1 MFTRE
6 TFETAMHRFRTHPV
20 QSALTLAG
28 LVVGTSAIIII
39 VALGLTGRTFVMSQ
53 IEGVGSH
60 LVWASYEGTVTS
72 GVSRTT
78 EDQITDADVRAIE
91 ARSDLFAGVTP
102 LVELHGTV
110 SVLSRAADLSVLG
123 TTPNYATVRKN
134 LRILRGRFL
143 DDDDIS
149 ERAKVCVVSHALY
162 HDLFGNDTLLPL
174 PPPSLSE
181 RSVAKAALA
190 RRRLRRT
197 GAGEGRGL
205 PSEAA
210 PSPQRLWRVGDLA
223 KEGEGHRDKMLRTLG
238 MTFQVIGE
246 FDKPVDT
253 MGQGEITPYSIFV
266 PVTVAWFF
274 TPSRRVDT
282 VFAEVREFSEIPRA
296 AATVEDLLRER
307 HHQGSVFKV
316 KTMTTVI
323 RVARTISF
331 GLIAGFIAAAAVSV
345 VVGGVGIMN
354 ILLASVEQR
363 TREIGVRMSVGARRR
378 DILRQFLLEALMLGA
393 MGSLLG
399 VVVGLG
405 LPLLV
410 KPFVHGFQVRVSP
423 LSAVLAFLFSC
434 GVTIVFG
441 VVPAVRAANLNPT
454 EALRYE

>member
-20 QSALTLAG
+20 QTALTLAG

-60 LVWASYEGTVTS
+60 LIWASYEGTVTS

-78 EDQITDADVRAIE
+78 EDQITDGDVRAVE
-91 ARSDLFAGVTP
+91 ARSDLFSGVTP

-110 SVLSRAADLSVLG
+110 SVLSRALDLSVLG
-123 TTPNYATVRKN
+123 TTPNYAAVRKN

-149 ERAKVCVVSHALY
+149 ERAKVCVVSHTLY
-162 HDLFGNDTLLPL
+162 HDLFGNDD
-174 PPPSLSE
+174 
-181 RSVAKAALA
+181 
-190 RRRLRRT
+190 
-197 GAGEGRGL
+197 
-205 PSEAA
+205 
-210 PSPQRLWRVGDLA
+210 SP
-223 KEGEGHRDKMLRTLG
+223 DKTIRTLG
-238 MTFQVIGE
+238 MTFQIIGE

-253 MGQGEITPYSIFV
+253 MGQGEVTPYSIFI

-282 VFAEVREFSEIPRA
+282 LFAEVREFSEIPRA
-296 AATVEDLLRER
+296 AATVEELLKDR

-331 GLIAGFIAAAAVSV
+331 GLIAAFIAAAAVSV

-393 MGSLLG
+393 IGALIG

-405 LPLLV
+405 LPLILR
-410 KPFVHGFQVRVSP
+410 PFVKSVLIRVSG
-423 LSAVLAFLFSC
+423 LSALFAFLFSC
-434 GVTIVFG
+434 GVTLVFG

>member
-1 MFTRE
+1 MFTPE

-20 QSALTLAG
+20 QMALTLAG
-28 LVVGTSAIIII
+28 LVVGTAAIIII

-91 ARSDLFAGVTP
+91 ARSDLFSGVTP

-149 ERAKVCVVSHALY
+149 ERAKVCVVSHTLY
-162 HDLFGNDTLLPL
+162 HDLFGNALLPLPAGEGRGEGHLLPL

-181 RSVAKAALA
+181 
-190 RRRLRRT
+190 LRRT
-197 GAGEGRGL
+197 GAGEGGGL
-205 PSEAA
+205 PSEA
-210 PSPQRLWRVGDLA
+210 LA
-223 KEGEGHRDKMLRTLG
+223 KEGEGHLLPLPAGEGGGEGHPTDKMLRTLG

-266 PVTVAWFF
+266 PVTVA
-274 TPSRRVDT
+274 
-282 VFAEVREFSEIPRA
+282 
-296 AATVEDLLRER
+296 
-307 HHQGSVFKV
+307 
-316 KTMTTVI
+316 
-323 RVARTISF
+323 
-331 GLIAGFIAAAAVSV
+331 
-345 VVGGVGIMN
+345 
-354 ILLASVEQR
+354 
-363 TREIGVRMSVGARRR
+363 
-378 DILRQFLLEALMLGA
+378 
-393 MGSLLG
+393 
-399 VVVGLG
+399 
-405 LPLLV
+405 
-410 KPFVHGFQVRVSP
+410 
-423 LSAVLAFLFSC
+423 
-434 GVTIVFG
+434 
-441 VVPAVRAANLNPT
+441 
-454 EALRYE
+454 

>member
-6 TFETAMHRFRTHPV
+6 TFETAVHRFRTHPV
-20 QSALTLAG
+20 QTALTLAG
-28 LVVGTSAIIII
+28 LVVGTAAIIII

-60 LVWASYEGTVTS
+60 LVWAGYEGTVTS

-78 EDQITDADVRAIE
+78 EDQVTDADVKAIE
-91 ARSDLFAGVTP
+91 ARGDLFSGVTP

-110 SVLSRAADLSVLG
+110 SALSRAADVSVLG
-123 TTPNYATVRKN
+123 TTPNYGAVKKN

-143 DDDDIS
+143 DDDDLTQ
-149 ERAKVCVVSHALY
+149 RTRVCVVSHPLY
-162 HDLFGNDTLLPL
+162 QDLFGNDD
-174 PPPSLSE
+174 
-181 RSVAKAALA
+181 
-190 RRRLRRT
+190 
-197 GAGEGRGL
+197 
-205 PSEAA
+205 
-210 PSPQRLWRVGDLA
+210 SPE
-223 KEGEGHRDKMLRTLG
+223 KTLRTLG
-238 MTFQVIGE
+238 MTFRVVGE

-253 MGQGEITPYSIFV
+253 MGQGEVTPYSIFI
-266 PVTVAWFF
+266 PITVAWFF
-274 TPSRRVDT
+274 PPTRRVDT

-296 AATVEDLLRER
+296 ATVLEELLRDR
-307 HHQGSVFKV
+307 HHQGSLFKV

-323 RVARTISF
+323 KVARTISF
-331 GLIAGFIAAAAVSV
+331 GLIAAFIAAAAVSV

-393 MGSLLG
+393 IGASIG

-405 LPLLV
+405 VPLAA
-410 KPFVHGFQVRVSP
+410 KPFIQGVLVRVSV
-423 LSAVLAFLFSC
+423 LSALLAFLFSC
-434 GVTIVFG
+434 AVTLVFG
-441 VVPAVRAANLNPT
+441 VVPAYRAANMNPT

>member
-20 QSALTLAG
+20 QTVLTLAG

-60 LVWASYEGTVTS
+60 LIWASYEGTVTS

-78 EDQITDADVRAIE
+78 EDQITDGDVRAVE
-91 ARSDLFAGVTP
+91 ARSDLFSGVTP

-110 SVLSRAADLSVLG
+110 SVLSRALDLSVLG
-123 TTPNYATVRKN
+123 TTPNYAAVRKN
-134 LRILRGRFL
+134 LRIMRGRFL

-149 ERAKVCVVSHALY
+149 ERAKVCVVSHTLY
-162 HDLFGNDTLLPL
+162 HDLFGNDD
-174 PPPSLSE
+174 
-181 RSVAKAALA
+181 
-190 RRRLRRT
+190 
-197 GAGEGRGL
+197 
-205 PSEAA
+205 
-210 PSPQRLWRVGDLA
+210 SP
-223 KEGEGHRDKMLRTLG
+223 DKTIRTLG
-238 MTFQVIGE
+238 MTFQIIGE

-253 MGQGEITPYSIFV
+253 MGQGEVTPYSIFI

-282 VFAEVREFSEIPRA
+282 LFAEVREFSEIPRA
-296 AATVEDLLRER
+296 AATVEELLKDR

-331 GLIAGFIAAAAVSV
+331 GLIAAFIAAAAVSV

-393 MGSLLG
+393 IGALIG

-405 LPLLV
+405 LPLILR
-410 KPFVHGFQVRVSP
+410 PFVKSVLIRVSG
-423 LSAVLAFLFSC
+423 LSALFAFLFSC
-434 GVTIVFG
+434 GVTLVFG

>member
-6 TFETAMHRFRTHPV
+6 TFETAVHRFRTHPV
-20 QSALTLAG
+20 QTALTLAG
-28 LVVGTSAIIII
+28 LVVGTAAIILI

-72 GVSRTT
+72 GVSRST
-78 EDQITDADVRAIE
+78 EDQITEGDVKAIE
-91 ARSDLFAGVTP
+91 ARGDLFSGVTP

-110 SVLSRAADLSVLG
+110 SALSRASDVSVLG
-123 TTPNYATVRKN
+123 TTPNYGSVRKN

-143 DDDDIS
+143 DDDDIAQ
-149 ERAKVCVVSHALY
+149 RTRVCVVSHTLY
-162 HDLFGNDTLLPL
+162 QDLFGYDGST
-174 PPPSLSE
+174 E
-181 RSVAKAALA
+181 K
-190 RRRLRRT
+190 T
-197 GAGEGRGL
+197 
-205 PSEAA
+205 
-210 PSPQRLWRVGDLA
+210 
-223 KEGEGHRDKMLRTLG
+223 LRTLG
-238 MTFQVIGE
+238 MTFQVVGE

-253 MGQGEITPYSIFV
+253 MGQGEVTPYSIFI

-274 TPSRRVDT
+274 TPARRVDT
-282 VFAEVREFSEIPRA
+282 VFAEVRDFSEIPRA
-296 AATVEDLLRER
+296 AATVEELLRDR
-307 HHQGSVFKV
+307 HHQGAVFKV

-331 GLIAGFIAAAAVSV
+331 GLIAAFIAAAAVSV

-393 MGSLLG
+393 IGASIG

-405 LPLLV
+405 LPLLLR
-410 KPFVHGFQVRVSP
+410 PFVRSVLIRVSGV
-423 LSAVLAFLFSC
+423 SALLAFLFSC
-434 GVTIVFG
+434 GVTLVFG
-441 VVPAVRAANLNPT
+441 VVPAYRAANLNPT

>member
-1 MFTRE
+1 MLTRE

-20 QSALTLAG
+20 QTALTLAG

-60 LVWASYEGTVTS
+60 LIWASYDGTVTS

-91 ARSDLFAGVTP
+91 ARADLFTGVTP
-102 LVELHGTV
+102 LVELRGTV
-110 SVLSRAADLSVLG
+110 SVLSRALNVSVLG
-123 TTPNYATVRKN
+123 TTPNYPDVRKN

-143 DDDDIS
+143 DDDDIGQ
-149 ERAKVCVVSHALY
+149 RAKVCVVSHTLY
-162 HDLFGNDTLLPL
+162 NDLFGNDDV
-174 PPPSLSE
+174 S
-181 RSVAKAALA
+181 
-190 RRRLRRT
+190 
-197 GAGEGRGL
+197 
-205 PSEAA
+205 
-210 PSPQRLWRVGDLA
+210 
-223 KEGEGHRDKMLRTLG
+223 DKTLRTLG
-238 MTFQVIGE
+238 MTFHVVGE

-253 MGQGEITPYSIFV
+253 MGQGEVTPYSIFI

-274 TPSRRVDT
+274 TPARRVDT

-296 AATVEDLLRER
+296 ASAVEELLRER
-307 HHQGSVFKV
+307 HHQGAVFNV

-331 GLIAGFIAAAAVSV
+331 GLMAAFIAAAAVSV
-345 VVGGVGIMN
+345 LVGGVGIMN

-393 MGSLLG
+393 LGSLIG

-405 LPLLV
+405 LPLLLR
-410 KPFVHGFQVRVSP
+410 PFVHSVLIRVSS
-423 LSAVLAFLFSC
+423 LSALLAFLFSC
-434 GVTIVFG
+434 GVAVLFG
-441 VVPAVRAANLNPT
+441 VVPAYRAAHLNPT
-454 EALRYE
+454 EALHYE

>member
-6 TFETAMHRFRTHPV
+6 SFETAVHRFRTHPV
-20 QSALTLAG
+20 QTALTLTG
-28 LVVGTSAIIII
+28 LVVGTAAIIII
-39 VALGLTGRTFVMSQ
+39 VTLGLTGRTFVMSQ

-78 EDQITDADVRAIE
+78 EDQITEGDVKAIE
-91 ARSDLFAGVTP
+91 ARSDLFSGVTP
-102 LVELHGTV
+102 LVELHSTV
-110 SVLSRAADLSVLG
+110 SVLSRASDLSVLG
-123 TTPNYATVRKN
+123 TTPNYGTVRKN

-143 DDDDIS
+143 DDDDIAQ
-149 ERAKVCVVSHALY
+149 RTRVCVVSHTLY
-162 HDLFGNDTLLPL
+162 RDLFGNDD
-174 PPPSLSE
+174 
-181 RSVAKAALA
+181 
-190 RRRLRRT
+190 
-197 GAGEGRGL
+197 
-205 PSEAA
+205 
-210 PSPQRLWRVGDLA
+210 SP
-223 KEGEGHRDKMLRTLG
+223 DKMLHTLG
-238 MTFQVIGE
+238 MTFQVVGE

-253 MGQGEITPYSIFV
+253 MGQGEVTPYSIFI

-274 TPSRRVDT
+274 TPARRVDT
-282 VFAEVREFSEIPRA
+282 VFAEVRNFSEIPRA
-296 AATVEDLLRER
+296 AATVEETLRDR
-307 HHQGSVFKV
+307 HHQGSVFTV

-331 GLIAGFIAAAAVSV
+331 GLIAAFIAAAAVSV

-393 MGSLLG
+393 IGASIG

-405 LPLLV
+405 LPLVV
-410 KPFVHGFQVRVSP
+410 KPFVQGVLIRVSG
-423 LSAVLAFLFSC
+423 LSALLAFLFSC
-434 GVTIVFG
+434 CITLIFG
-441 VVPAVRAANLNPT
+441 VVPAYRAANMNPT

>member
-6 TFETAMHRFRTHPV
+6 TLETAMHRFRTHPV
-20 QSALTLAG
+20 QTALTLAG

-60 LVWASYEGTVTS
+60 LIWASYEGTVTA

-78 EDQITDADVRAIE
+78 EDQITDGDVRAVE
-91 ARSDLFAGVTP
+91 ARADLFSGVTP
-102 LVELHGTV
+102 LVGLHGTV
-110 SVLSRAADLSVLG
+110 SVLSRALDLSVLG
-123 TTPNYATVRKN
+123 TTPNYASVRKN

-149 ERAKVCVVSHALY
+149 ERAKVCVVSQTLY
-162 HDLFGNDTLLPL
+162 HDLFGNDD
-174 PPPSLSE
+174 
-181 RSVAKAALA
+181 
-190 RRRLRRT
+190 
-197 GAGEGRGL
+197 
-205 PSEAA
+205 
-210 PSPQRLWRVGDLA
+210 SP
-223 KEGEGHRDKMLRTLG
+223 DKTIRTLG
-238 MTFQVIGE
+238 MTFQVVGE

-253 MGQGEITPYSIFV
+253 MGQGEVTPYSIFI

-274 TPSRRVDT
+274 TPTRRVDT

-296 AATVEDLLRER
+296 AAAVEELLKDR

-331 GLIAGFIAAAAVSV
+331 GLIAAFIAAAAVSV

-393 MGSLLG
+393 IGALIG

-405 LPLLV
+405 LPLLA
-410 KPFVHGFQVRVSP
+410 KPFVHGFQVRVSA
-423 LSAVLAFLFSC
+423 LSALLAFLFSC
-434 GVTIVFG
+434 GVTVVFG

>member
-6 TFETAMHRFRTHPV
+6 TFATAMHRFRTHPV
-20 QSALTLAG
+20 QTALTLAG

-60 LVWASYEGTVTS
+60 LIWASYEGTVTS
-72 GVSRTT
+72 GVSRAT
-78 EDQITDADVRAIE
+78 EDQITDADVRSIE
-91 ARSDLFAGVTP
+91 ARADLFNGVTP

-110 SVLSRAADLSVLG
+110 SVLSRALDMSVLG
-123 TTPNYATVRKN
+123 TTPNYPAVRKN

-143 DDDDIS
+143 DEDDIA
-149 ERAKVCVVSHALY
+149 ERAKVCVVSHTLY
-162 HDLFGNDTLLPL
+162 NDLFGND
-174 PPPSLSE
+174 
-181 RSVAKAALA
+181 
-190 RRRLRRT
+190 
-197 GAGEGRGL
+197 G
-205 PSEAA
+205 
-210 PSPQRLWRVGDLA
+210 SP
-223 KEGEGHRDKMLRTLG
+223 DKTIRTLG
-238 MTFQVIGE
+238 MTFQVVGE

-253 MGQGEITPYSIFV
+253 MGQGEVTPYSIFI

-274 TPSRRVDT
+274 TPARRVDT

-296 AATVEDLLRER
+296 AQAVEELLRDR
-307 HHQGSVFKV
+307 HHQGAVFNV

-331 GLIAGFIAAAAVSV
+331 GLIAAFVAAAAVSV

-393 MGSLLG
+393 VGSLAG
-399 VVVGLG
+399 VAVGLG
-405 LPLLV
+405 FPLLLR
-410 KPFVHGFQVRVSP
+410 PFVHSVLIRVSG
-423 LSAVLAFLFSC
+423 LSALLAFLFSC
-434 GVTIVFG
+434 GVTVVFG
-441 VVPAVRAANLNPT
+441 VVPAYRAANLNPT

>member
-6 TFETAMHRFRTHPV
+6 TFATAMHRFRTHPV
-20 QSALTLAG
+20 QTALTLAG

-60 LVWASYEGTVTS
+60 LIWASYEGTVTS

-78 EDQITDADVRAIE
+78 EDQITEADVRSIE
-91 ARSDLFAGVTP
+91 ARADLFSGVTP

-110 SVLSRAADLSVLG
+110 SVLSRALDVSVLG
-123 TTPNYATVRKN
+123 TTPNYVSVRKN

-143 DDDDIS
+143 DDDDIA
-149 ERAKVCVVSHALY
+149 ERAKVCVVSHTLY
-162 HDLFGNDTLLPL
+162 NDLFGNDDSPD
-174 PPPSLSE
+174 
-181 RSVAKAALA
+181 
-190 RRRLRRT
+190 RT
-197 GAGEGRGL
+197 
-205 PSEAA
+205 
-210 PSPQRLWRVGDLA
+210 
-223 KEGEGHRDKMLRTLG
+223 LRTLG

-253 MGQGEITPYSIFV
+253 MGQGEVTPYSIFI

-274 TPSRRVDT
+274 TPTRRVDT

-296 AATVEDLLRER
+296 AEAVEELLRDR
-307 HHQGSVFKV
+307 HHQGAVFTV

-331 GLIAGFIAAAAVSV
+331 GLIAAFVAAAAVSV

-393 MGSLLG
+393 IGSFVG
-399 VVVGLG
+399 VAVGLG
-405 LPLLV
+405 FPLLLR
-410 KPFVHGFQVRVSP
+410 PFVHSVLIRVSG
-423 LSAVLAFLFSC
+423 LSALLAFLFSC
-434 GVTIVFG
+434 GVTVVFG
-441 VVPAVRAANLNPT
+441 VVPAYRAANLNPT

>member
-20 QSALTLAG
+20 QTALTLAG

-60 LVWASYEGTVTS
+60 LIWASYEGTVTA

-78 EDQITDADVRAIE
+78 EDQITDADLRAIE
-91 ARSDLFAGVTP
+91 ARSDLFSGVTP

-110 SVLSRAADLSVLG
+110 SVLSRALPVSVLG

-143 DDDDIS
+143 DDDDIGA
-149 ERAKVCVVSHALY
+149 RAKVCVVSHTLY
-162 HDLFGNDTLLPL
+162 NDLFGTDDA
-174 PPPSLSE
+174 S
-181 RSVAKAALA
+181 
-190 RRRLRRT
+190 
-197 GAGEGRGL
+197 
-205 PSEAA
+205 
-210 PSPQRLWRVGDLA
+210 
-223 KEGEGHRDKMLRTLG
+223 DKTLRTLG
-238 MTFQVIGE
+238 MTFQVVGE

-253 MGQGEITPYSIFV
+253 MGQGEVTPYSIFI

-274 TPSRRVDT
+274 TPARRVDT

-296 AATVEDLLRER
+296 ASAVEELLRER
-307 HHQGSVFKV
+307 HHQGAVFKV

-323 RVARTISF
+323 QVARTISF
-331 GLIAGFIAAAAVSV
+331 GLIAAFIAAAAVSV

-393 MGSLLG
+393 VGSLLG
-399 VVVGLG
+399 VLAGLG
-405 LPLLV
+405 LPLLLR
-410 KPFVHGFQVRVSP
+410 PFVHSVLIRVSG
-423 LSAVLAFLFSC
+423 LSALLAFFFSC
-434 GVTIVFG
+434 GVAVVFG
-441 VVPAVRAANLNPT
+441 VVPAYRAANLNPT

>member
-1 MFTRE
+1 MFTPE

-20 QSALTLAG
+20 QTALTLAG

-60 LVWASYEGTVTS
+60 LVWASYEGTVTA

-78 EDQITDADVRAIE
+78 EDQITDADVRSIE
-91 ARSDLFAGVTP
+91 ARTDLFSGVTP

-110 SVLSRAADLSVLG
+110 SVLSRALDVSVLG

-143 DDDDIS
+143 DDDDIG
-149 ERAKVCVVSHALY
+149 ERAKVCVVSHTLY
-162 HDLFGNDTLLPL
+162 KDLFGNDD
-174 PPPSLSE
+174 
-181 RSVAKAALA
+181 
-190 RRRLRRT
+190 
-197 GAGEGRGL
+197 
-205 PSEAA
+205 
-210 PSPQRLWRVGDLA
+210 SP
-223 KEGEGHRDKMLRTLG
+223 DKTLRTLG
-238 MTFQVIGE
+238 MTFHVVGE

-253 MGQGEITPYSIFV
+253 MGQGEVTPYSVFI

-274 TPSRRVDT
+274 TPARRVDT

-296 AATVEDLLRER
+296 AASVEELLRER
-307 HHQGSVFKV
+307 HHQGAVFKV

-323 RVARTISF
+323 QVARTISF
-331 GLIAGFIAAAAVSV
+331 GLIAAFIAAAAVSV

-393 MGSLLG
+393 LGSLIG
-399 VVVGLG
+399 VFVGLG
-405 LPLLV
+405 LPLLLR
-410 KPFVHGFQVRVSP
+410 PFIHSVAIRVSG
-423 LSAVLAFLFSC
+423 LSALLAFLFSC
-434 GVTIVFG
+434 GTAVVFG
-441 VVPAVRAANLNPT
+441 VVPAYRAANLNPT